1 MRSTDISL
9 GVAAVAMAAILTACS
24 AASDPDE
31 AEARPSAANSSAVPE
46 PGATRTVEIDSQ
58 GAQIAPFGLPTLEAF
73 LADPAV
79 ANIVIGT
86 VTSNTVK
93 VSKVDD
99 SHDVFTLSDVE
110 VEDSLKPGVKT
121 VTFGSTGGTVK
132 LREVRSDFEGKA
144 GQGPFSEDELD
155 SWVDYQAHSQG
166 APEVGDRVLVALT
179 EDGGTLLH
187 LVDSGGSFIW
197 PSNAEPAN
205 PKWVKSL
212 SLEDARTV
220 IGRLSRERG

>member
-1 MRSTDISL
+1 MRSTDIPL
-9 GVAAVAMAAILTACS
+9 GVAAAALAAVLTAC
-24 AASDPDE
+24 ATASDSGE
-31 AEARPSAANSSAVPE
+31 AGARPSATDSPAVSQ
-46 PGATRTVEIDSQ
+46 PGATRTVEVDSQ
-58 GAQIAPFGLPTLEAF
+58 GAQITLFGPPTLAAF

-79 ANIVIGT
+79 DNVVIGT

-110 VEDSLKPGVKT
+110 VEASLKPGVKT
-121 VTFGSTGGTVK
+121 VTFGSTGGKVR

-144 GQGPFSEDELD
+144 GQEPFSEDELD
-155 SWVDYQAHSQG
+155 SWVDYQANAQG
-166 APEVGDRVLVALT
+166 APEVGDRVLVAFT

-187 LVDSGGSFIW
+187 LVESGGSFIW

-205 PKWVKSL
+205 PQWAKSL
-212 SLEDARTV
+212 SLEDARTM
-220 IGRLSRERG
+220 IGRLSQGR